1 MAVYK
6 RSYKA
11 YTGALTARWTRMLVL
26 PRFAWRGLFKQR
38 LMMIL
43 FVICFFYP
51 AGCALTIYI
60 NSNTAF
66 LSQYVPVPKG
76 GFLNIGNQFFF
87 IFTSVQCTLG
97 FLLTAFAG
105 PGLVSPDLVNNALP
119 LYFCRPL
126 ARWEY
131 VAGKMLVI
139 LGLLSYITWI
149 PGLLLFGLQSSLA
162 GGAWFR
168 ENYWIAGSILGS
180 SLLWMLLIAVLSLA
194 LSAWVRWKILAG
206 GLMLVVMF
214 LGAGISE
221 TIRTVVRTDAGG
233 WFDPLGNIAR
243 VWMYLFDIRA
253 EHAFSTEESAAALA
267 VFAGLCVYLLARKIR
282 AYEVVRG

>member
-11 YTGALTARWTRMLVL
+11 YTGHLTPRWSRMLVL
-26 PRFAWRGLFKQR
+26 PRYAWRGMFKQR
-38 LMMIL
+38 LVMIL

-51 AGCALTIYI
+51 VGCALAIYL
-60 NSNTAF
+60 NSNMAF

-87 IFTSVQCTLG
+87 ILTSVQCTLG
-97 FLLTAFAG
+97 FLLTTFVG

-131 VAGKMLVI
+131 VVGKMLVI
-139 LGLLSYITWI
+139 LGLLSFITWI
-149 PGLLLFGLQSSLA
+149 PGLMLFGLQASLA
-162 GGAWFR
+162 DGEWFKA
-168 ENYWIAGSILGS
+168 NYWIAGSMVAS
-180 SLLWMLLIAVLSLA
+180 SWLWMLLIAVLALA

-206 GLMLVVMF
+206 GLMLVVLF
-214 LGAGISE
+214 LGAGIAQ
-221 TIRTVVRTDAGG
+221 TIREVVRTDAGG
-233 WFDPLGNIAR
+233 WFDPLGNISR

-253 EHAFSTEESAAALA
+253 EHAFSTEESAAALV
-267 VFAGLCVYLLARKIR
+267 VFVGLCVYLLARKVR